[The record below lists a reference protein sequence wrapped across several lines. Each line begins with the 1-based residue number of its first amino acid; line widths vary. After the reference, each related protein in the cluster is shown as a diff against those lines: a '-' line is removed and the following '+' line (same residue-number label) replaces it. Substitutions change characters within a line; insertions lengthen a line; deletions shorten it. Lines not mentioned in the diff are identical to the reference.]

1 MTSFTFPELQQK
13 MQLEKKKS
21 KDVKY
26 AFRNAEDIYTTF
38 KELKSNWSVIVTDE
52 LIELAG
58 KIFVKATAVALND
71 EEEEKYQST
80 AYSELSPVPVFN
92 TQKGQIKQMQ
102 EPQWTGAVSS
112 YARKY
117 ALQGLF
123 AIGEKDI
130 DEYPAEEIQ
139 EQGQTNQQQK
149 PNNQP
154 SENSNANQSDLIS
167 TDQYKAICGKVRT
180 WAQLKNAS
188 FDLVA
193 NYVLQY
199 FKIRDFHDIPELHF
213 ETVMSYLN
221 GQITKAQGQD
231 FNNL

>member
-1 MTSFTFPELQQK
+1 MASLTFPELQQK

-21 KDVKY
+21 RDVKY

-38 KELKSNWSVIVTDE
+38 KELKSDWSVIVTDE

-58 KIFVKATAVALND
+58 KIFVKATAVAFND
-71 EEEEKYQST
+71 ETNEKYQST

-123 AIGEKDI
+123 AIGEKDV
-130 DEYPAEEIQ
+130 DDLPVSED
-139 EQGQTNQQQK
+139 QQQTS
-149 PNNQP
+149 NQKQKQEP
-154 SENSNANQSDLIS
+154 ENKQNQSDLIS
-167 TDQYKAICGKVRT
+167 NDQYKEVYGKVRI
-180 WAQLKNAS
+180 WAQLKNAN
-188 FDLVA
+188 FDQVA
-193 NYVLQY
+193 NYVLQH
-199 FKIRDFHDIPELHF
+199 FKIRDFHDIPEEHF

-221 GQITKAQGQD
+221 SQIAKAQGQN

>member
-1 MTSFTFPELQQK
+1 MASLTFPELQQK

-21 KDVKY
+21 RDVKY

-38 KELKSNWSVIVTDE
+38 KELKSDWSVIVTDE

-58 KIFVKATAVALND
+58 KIFVKATAVAFND
-71 EEEEKYQST
+71 ETNEKYQST

-123 AIGEKDI
+123 AIGEKDV
-130 DEYPAEEIQ
+130 DDLPVSED
-139 EQGQTNQQQK
+139 QQQT
-149 PNNQP
+149 PTQNQKQEP
-154 SENSNANQSDLIS
+154 ENKQNQSDLIS
-167 TDQYKAICGKVRT
+167 NDQYKEVYGKVRI
-180 WAQLKNAS
+180 WAQLKNAN
-188 FDLVA
+188 FDQVA
-193 NYVLQY
+193 NYVLQH
-199 FKIRDFHDIPELHF
+199 FKIRDFHDIPEEHF

-221 GQITKAQGQD
+221 SQIAKAQGQN

>member
-1 MTSFTFPELQQK
+1 MASLTFPELQQK

-21 KDVKY
+21 RDVKY

-38 KELKSNWSVIVTDE
+38 KELKSDWSVIVTDE

-58 KIFVKATAVALND
+58 KIFVKATAVAFND
-71 EEEEKYQST
+71 ETNEKYQST

-123 AIGEKDI
+123 AIGEKDV
-130 DEYPAEEIQ
+130 DDLPVSED
-139 EQGQTNQQQK
+139 QQQTS
-149 PNNQP
+149 NQNQKQEP
-154 SENSNANQSDLIS
+154 ENKQNQSDLIS
-167 TDQYKAICGKVRT
+167 NDQYKEVYGKVRI
-180 WAQLKNAS
+180 WAQLKNAN
-188 FDLVA
+188 FDQVA
-193 NYVLQY
+193 NYVLQH
-199 FKIRDFHDIPELHF
+199 FKIRDFHDIPEEHF

-221 GQITKAQGQD
+221 SQIAKAKGQN

>member
-1 MTSFTFPELQQK
+1 MASLTFPELQQK

-71 EEEEKYQST
+71 EKEEKYQST

-130 DEYPAEEIQ
+130 DEYPAEE
-139 EQGQTNQQQK
+139 NQQQDA
-149 PNNQP
+149 Q
-154 SENSNANQSDLIS
+154 SNHQRSQDSSANQSDLIN
-167 TDQYKAICGKVRT
+167 TDQYKAVCGKIRT

-188 FDLVA
+188 FDQAA
-193 NYVLQY
+193 NHVLQY

-221 GQITKAQGQD
+221 GQIAKAQGQD

>member
-1 MTSFTFPELQQK
+1 MAALTFPELQQK

-58 KIFVKATAVALND
+58 KIFVKATAVALNN
-71 EEEEKYQST
+71 EKEEKYQST

-102 EPQWTGAVSS
+102 DPQWTGAVSS

-130 DEYPAEEIQ
+130 DEYPAEE
-139 EQGQTNQQQK
+139 NQQQDA
-149 PNNQP
+149 Q
-154 SENSNANQSDLIS
+154 SNHQRSQDSNNQSDLINA
-167 TDQYKAICGKVRT
+167 DQYKAVCGKIRT

-188 FDLVA
+188 FDQVA
-193 NYVLQY
+193 NHVLQY

-221 GQITKAQGQD
+221 GQIAKAQGQD

>member
-1 MTSFTFPELQQK
+1 MASLTFPELQQK

-38 KELKSNWSVIVTDE
+38 KELKSDWSVIVTDE
-52 LIELAG
+52 LIELVG
-58 KIFVKATAVALND
+58 KIFVRATAVAFND
-71 EEEEKYQST
+71 ERNEKYQST
-80 AYSELSPVPVFN
+80 AYAEMSPVPVFN

-130 DEYPAEEIQ
+130 DEYPVEESQ
-139 EQGQTNQQQK
+139 EQGQTNQQQQ
-149 PNNQP
+149 PNNQRP
-154 SENSNANQSDLIS
+154 QEQNQVRYIDNIQCQEIIKSIEEIAMIKGVLFDTIAN
-167 TDQYKAICGKVRT
+167 
-180 WAQLKNAS
+180 
-188 FDLVA
+188 F
-193 NYVLQY
+193 VLNKYQ
-199 FKIRDFHDIPELHF
+199 IDDFHKVPVDGYNI
-213 ETVMSYLN
+213 VMDYLTK
-221 GQITKAQGQD
+221 QIQKAHEKQGG
-231 FNNL
+231 

>member
-1 MTSFTFPELQQK
+1 MAALTFPELQQK

-58 KIFVKATAVALND
+58 KIFVKATAVALNN
-71 EEEEKYQST
+71 EKEEKYQST

-102 EPQWTGAVSS
+102 DPQWTGAVSS

-130 DEYPAEEIQ
+130 DEYPVEESQ

-149 PNNQP
+149 PNNQQP
-154 SENSNANQSDLIS
+154 QEQNQVRYIDNIQCQEIIKSIEEIAMIKGVLFDTIAN
-167 TDQYKAICGKVRT
+167 
-180 WAQLKNAS
+180 
-188 FDLVA
+188 F
-193 NYVLQY
+193 VLNKYQ
-199 FKIRDFHDIPELHF
+199 IDDFHKVPVDGYN
-213 ETVMSYLN
+213 TVMDYLTK
-221 GQITKAQGQD
+221 QIQKAHEKQGG
-231 FNNL
+231 

>member
-1 MTSFTFPELQQK
+1 MASLTFPELQQK

-58 KIFVKATAVALND
+58 KIFVKATAVALNN
-71 EEEEKYQST
+71 EKEEKYQST

-102 EPQWTGAVSS
+102 DPQWTGAVSS

-130 DEYPAEEIQ
+130 DEYPAEE
-139 EQGQTNQQQK
+139 NQQQDAQS
-149 PNNQP
+149 NHQRSQDSSANQP
-154 SENSNANQSDLIS
+154 DLIN
-167 TDQYKAICGKVRT
+167 TDQYKAVCGKIRT

-188 FDLVA
+188 FDQVA
-193 NYVLQY
+193 NHVLQY

-221 GQITKAQGQD
+221 GQIAKAQGQD

>member
-1 MTSFTFPELQQK
+1 MASLTFPELQQK

-38 KELKSNWSVIVTDE
+38 KELKSDWSVIVTDE
-52 LIELAG
+52 LVELVG
-58 KIFVKATAVALND
+58 KIFVKATAVAFND
-71 EEEEKYQST
+71 ERDERYQST
-80 AYSELSPVPVFN
+80 AYAEMSPVQVFN

-130 DEYPAEEIQ
+130 DEYPVEETQ
-139 EQGQTNQQQK
+139 VQGQTNQQQK
-149 PNNQP
+149 PNNQQAQ
-154 SENSNANQSDLIS
+154 EQQVRYIDNIQYQEINDLIS
-167 TDQYKAICGKVRT
+167 DIAEIKGIQ
-180 WAQLKNAS
+180 
-188 FDLVA
+188 FDALA
-193 NYVLQY
+193 NYVLSEKLKGLQ
-199 FKIRDFHDIPELHF
+199 DFHKVQAGDY
-213 ETVMSYLN
+213 ETLKNYLTE
-221 GQITKAQGQD
+221 QLAKAKAKRG
-231 FNNL
+231 N

>member
-1 MTSFTFPELQQK
+1 MTSLTFPELQQK

-58 KIFVKATAVALND
+58 KIFVKATAVALNN
-71 EEEEKYQST
+71 EKEEKYQST

-130 DEYPAEEIQ
+130 DEYPAEE
-139 EQGQTNQQQK
+139 NQQQDAQS
-149 PNNQP
+149 NQQR
-154 SENSNANQSDLIS
+154 SQDSSANQSELIN
-167 TDQYKAICGKVRT
+167 TEQYKSVCGKIRT
-180 WAQLKNAS
+180 WAQLKNAT
-188 FDLVA
+188 FDQVA
-193 NYVLQY
+193 NHVLQY

-221 GQITKAQGQD
+221 GQIAKAQGQD

>member
-1 MTSFTFPELQQK
+1 MASLTFPELQQK

-21 KDVKY
+21 RDVKY

-38 KELKSNWSVIVTDE
+38 KELKSDWSVIVTDE
-52 LIELAG
+52 LIDLAG
-58 KIFVKATAVALND
+58 KIFVKATAVAFND
-71 EEEEKYQST
+71 ETNEKYQST

-123 AIGEKDI
+123 AIGEKDV
-130 DEYPAEEIQ
+130 DDLPVSED
-139 EQGQTNQQQK
+139 QQQIS
-149 PNNQP
+149 NQNQKQEA
-154 SENSNANQSDLIS
+154 ENKQNQSDLIGN
-167 TDQYKAICGKVRT
+167 DQYKEVYGKVRI
-180 WAQLKNAS
+180 WAQLKNAN
-188 FDLVA
+188 FDQVA
-193 NYVLQY
+193 NYVLQH
-199 FKIRDFHDIPELHF
+199 FKIRDFHDIPEEHF

-221 GQITKAQGQD
+221 SQIAKAQGQN

>member
-1 MTSFTFPELQQK
+1 MASLTFPELQQK

-38 KELKSNWSVIVTDE
+38 KELKSDWSVIVTDE
-52 LIELAG
+52 LIELVG
-58 KIFVKATAVALND
+58 KIFVKATAVAFNNERD
-71 EEEEKYQST
+71 ERYQST
-80 AYSELSPVPVFN
+80 AYAEMSPVQVFN

-130 DEYPAEEIQ
+130 DEYPVEETQ
-139 EQGQTNQQQK
+139 VQGQTNQQQK
-149 PNNQP
+149 PNNQQAQ
-154 SENSNANQSDLIS
+154 EQQVRYIDNIQYQEINDLIS
-167 TDQYKAICGKVRT
+167 DIAEIKGIQ
-180 WAQLKNAS
+180 
-188 FDLVA
+188 FDALA
-193 NYVLQY
+193 NYVLSEKLKGLQ
-199 FKIRDFHDIPELHF
+199 DFHKVQAGDY
-213 ETVMSYLN
+213 ETLKNYLTE
-221 GQITKAQGQD
+221 QLAKAKAKRG
-231 FNNL
+231 N

>member
-1 MTSFTFPELQQK
+1 MTSLTFPELQQK

-58 KIFVKATAVALND
+58 KIFVKATAVALNNEK
-71 EEEEKYQST
+71 EERYQST

-102 EPQWTGAVSS
+102 DPQWTGAVSS

-130 DEYPAEEIQ
+130 DEYPAEEN
-139 EQGQTNQQQK
+139 QGQPNQQQQ
-149 PNNQP
+149 PDNQ
-154 SENSNANQSDLIS
+154 SSQGRNANQPDLIS
-167 TDQYKAICGKVRT
+167 TDQYKAVCGKIRT

-188 FDLVA
+188 FDQVA
-193 NYVLQY
+193 NHVLQY

-221 GQITKAQGQD
+221 GQIAKAQGQD

>member
-1 MTSFTFPELQQK
+1 MAELSFPELQQK

-38 KELKSNWSVIVTDE
+38 KELKSDWSVIVTDE

-58 KIFVKATAVALND
+58 KIFVKATAVAFND
-71 EEEEKYQST
+71 ETNEKYQST

-123 AIGEKDI
+123 AIGEKDV
-130 DEYPAEEIQ
+130 DDLPVNED
-139 EQGQTNQQQK
+139 QQQIS
-149 PNNQP
+149 NQNQKQEP
-154 SENSNANQSDLIS
+154 ENKQSQSDLIS
-167 TDQYKAICGKVRT
+167 NDQYKEVYGKVRV
-180 WAQLKNAS
+180 WAQLKNAN
-188 FDLVA
+188 FDQVA
-193 NYVLQY
+193 NYVLQH
-199 FKIRDFHDIPELHF
+199 FKIRDFHDVPEEHF

-221 GQITKAQGQD
+221 SQIAKAQGQN

>member
-1 MTSFTFPELQQK
+1 MASLTFPELQQK

-21 KDVKY
+21 RDVKY

-38 KELKSNWSVIVTDE
+38 KELKSDWSVIVTDE

-58 KIFVKATAVALND
+58 KIFVKATAVAFND
-71 EEEEKYQST
+71 ETNEKYQST

-123 AIGEKDI
+123 AIGEKDV
-130 DEYPAEEIQ
+130 DDLPVSED
-139 EQGQTNQQQK
+139 QQQTS
-149 PNNQP
+149 NQNQKQEP
-154 SENSNANQSDLIS
+154 ENKQRQSDLIS
-167 TDQYKAICGKVRT
+167 NDQYKEVYGKVRI
-180 WAQLKNAS
+180 WAQLKNAN
-188 FDLVA
+188 FDQVA
-193 NYVLQY
+193 NYVLQH
-199 FKIRDFHDIPELHF
+199 FKIRDFHDIPEEHF

-221 GQITKAQGQD
+221 SQIAKTQGQN

>member
-1 MTSFTFPELQQK
+1 MTSLTFPELQQK

-71 EEEEKYQST
+71 EKEEKYQST

-130 DEYPAEEIQ
+130 DEYPAEE
-139 EQGQTNQQQK
+139 NQQQDA
-149 PNNQP
+149 Q
-154 SENSNANQSDLIS
+154 SNHQRSQDGSANQSDLIN
-167 TDQYKAICGKVRT
+167 TEQYKAVCGKIRT

-188 FDLVA
+188 FDQVA
-193 NYVLQY
+193 NHVLQY

-221 GQITKAQGQD
+221 GQIAKAQGQD

>member
-1 MTSFTFPELQQK
+1 MASLTFPELQQK

-21 KDVKY
+21 RDVKY

-38 KELKSNWSVIVTDE
+38 KELKSDWSVIVTDE

-58 KIFVKATAVALND
+58 KIFVKATAVAFND
-71 EEEEKYQST
+71 ETNEKYQST

-123 AIGEKDI
+123 AIGEKDV
-130 DEYPAEEIQ
+130 DDLPVSDD
-139 EQGQTNQQQK
+139 QQQIS
-149 PNNQP
+149 NQNQKQEP
-154 SENSNANQSDLIS
+154 ENKQSKSDLIS
-167 TDQYKAICGKVRT
+167 NDQYKEVYGKVRI
-180 WAQLKNAS
+180 WAQLKNAN
-188 FDLVA
+188 FDQVA
-193 NYVLQY
+193 NYVLQH
-199 FKIRDFHDIPELHF
+199 FKIRDFHDIPEEHF

-221 GQITKAQGQD
+221 SQIAKAQGQN

>member
-1 MTSFTFPELQQK
+1 MAELSFPELQQK

-38 KELKSNWSVIVTDE
+38 KELKSDWSVIVTDE

-58 KIFVKATAVALND
+58 KIFVKATAVAFND
-71 EEEEKYQST
+71 ETNEKYQST

-102 EPQWTGAVSS
+102 DPQWTGAVSS

-123 AIGEKDI
+123 AIGEKDV
-130 DEYPAEEIQ
+130 DDLPVNED
-139 EQGQTNQQQK
+139 QQQTS
-149 PNNQP
+149 NQNQKQEP
-154 SENSNANQSDLIS
+154 ENKQTQSDLIS
-167 TDQYKAICGKVRT
+167 NDQYKEVYGKVRV
-180 WAQLKNAS
+180 WAQLKNAN
-188 FDLVA
+188 FDQVA
-193 NYVLQY
+193 NYVLQH
-199 FKIRDFHDIPELHF
+199 FKISDFHDIPEEYF

-221 GQITKAQGQD
+221 SQIAKAQGQN

>member
-1 MTSFTFPELQQK
+1 MAALTFPELQQK

-52 LIELAG
+52 LIEIAG
-58 KIFVKATAVALND
+58 KIFVKATAVALNN
-71 EEEEKYQST
+71 EKEEKYQST

-102 EPQWTGAVSS
+102 DPQWTGAVSS

-130 DEYPAEEIQ
+130 DEYPAEE
-139 EQGQTNQQQK
+139 NQQQDA
-149 PNNQP
+149 Q
-154 SENSNANQSDLIS
+154 SNHQRSQDSSANQSDLIN
-167 TDQYKAICGKVRT
+167 TEQYKAVCGKIRT

-188 FDLVA
+188 FDQVA
-193 NYVLQY
+193 NHVLQY

-221 GQITKAQGQD
+221 GQIAKAQGQD

>member
-1 MTSFTFPELQQK
+1 MAELTFPELQQK

-38 KELKSNWSVIVTDE
+38 KELKSDWSVIVTDE
-52 LIELAG
+52 LIELTG
-58 KIFVKATAVALND
+58 KIFVKATAVAFND
-71 EEEEKYQST
+71 ERNEKYQST
-80 AYSELSPVPVFN
+80 AYAEISPVPVFN

-130 DEYPAEEIQ
+130 DDYPVEENQ
-139 EQGQTNQQQK
+139 EQGQYNQQQQ
-149 PNNQP
+149 PNNQQP
-154 SENSNANQSDLIS
+154 QQQNQVRYIDNI
-167 TDQYKAICGKVRT
+167 QYQEIIKTVEELATVKGAPVD
-180 WAQLKNAS
+180 A
-188 FDLVA
+188 VA
-193 NYVLQY
+193 NFVMGKYQ
-199 FKIRDFHDIPELHF
+199 IQDFHQVPVDGYNV
-213 ETVMSYLN
+213 VMEYLST
-221 GQITKAQGQD
+221 QIQKAYAKQGA
-231 FNNL
+231 

>member
-1 MTSFTFPELQQK
+1 MASLTFPELQQK

-21 KDVKY
+21 RDVKY

-38 KELKSNWSVIVTDE
+38 KELKSDWSVIVTDE
-52 LIELAG
+52 LIELTG
-58 KIFVKATAVALND
+58 RIFVKATAVAFKND
-71 EEEEKYQST
+71 EKSEKHQST

-123 AIGEKDI
+123 AIGEKDV
-130 DEYPAEEIQ
+130 DDLPVSED
-139 EQGQTNQQQK
+139 QQQTS
-149 PNNQP
+149 NQNQKQEP
-154 SENSNANQSDLIS
+154 ENKQSQSDLIS
-167 TDQYKAICGKVRT
+167 NDQYKEVYGKVRIL
-180 WAQLKNAS
+180 AQLKNAN
-188 FDLVA
+188 FDQVA
-193 NYVLQY
+193 NYVLQH
-199 FKIRDFHDIPELHF
+199 FKIRDFHDIPEEHF

-221 GQITKAQGQD
+221 SQIAKAQGQN

>member
-1 MTSFTFPELQQK
+1 MASLTFPELQQE

-21 KDVKY
+21 RDVKY

-38 KELKSNWSVIVTDE
+38 KELKSDWSVIVTDK
-52 LIELAG
+52 LVELAG
-58 KIFVKATAVALND
+58 RIFVEATAVAFND
-71 EEEEKYQST
+71 EKNEKHQST
-80 AYSELSPVPVFN
+80 AYSELSSVPVFN

-123 AIGEKDI
+123 AIGEKDV
-130 DEYPAEEIQ
+130 DDLPVSED
-139 EQGQTNQQQK
+139 QQQIS
-149 PNNQP
+149 NQNQKQEP
-154 SENSNANQSDLIS
+154 ENKQSQSDLIS
-167 TDQYKAICGKVRT
+167 NGQYKEVYGKVRI
-180 WAQLKNAS
+180 WAQLKNAN
-188 FDLVA
+188 FDQVA
-193 NYVLQY
+193 NYVLQH
-199 FKIRDFHDIPELHF
+199 FKIRDFHDIPEEHF

-221 GQITKAQGQD
+221 SQIAKAQGQN

>member
-1 MTSFTFPELQQK
+1 MASLTFPELQQK

-21 KDVKY
+21 RDVKY

-38 KELKSNWSVIVTDE
+38 KELKSDWSVIVTDE

-58 KIFVKATAVALND
+58 KIFVKATAVAFND
-71 EEEEKYQST
+71 ETNEKYQST
-80 AYSELSPVPVFN
+80 AYSELSSVPVFN

-123 AIGEKDI
+123 AIGEKDV
-130 DEYPAEEIQ
+130 DDLPVSED
-139 EQGQTNQQQK
+139 QQQIS
-149 PNNQP
+149 NQNQKQEA
-154 SENSNANQSDLIS
+154 ENKQSQSDLIS
-167 TDQYKAICGKVRT
+167 NDQYKEVYGKVRI
-180 WAQLKNAS
+180 WAQLKNAN
-188 FDLVA
+188 FDQVA
-193 NYVLQY
+193 NYVLQH
-199 FKIRDFHDIPELHF
+199 FKIRDFHDIPEEHF

-221 GQITKAQGQD
+221 SQIAKAQGQN